1 MSIPTSSS
9 RTPSPDDNDRGLFGA
24 IAQETNGSM
33 LATPTTDTNA
43 VEVVASGAAGT
54 GVFAAPIPGGGAP
67 TASPTLFAG
76 RTRDIW
82 RVITLNTKVTIGVSI
97 LAFFVLVA
105 IFGPLLFRTDPNA
118 LSPDTLSPP
127 SATHWL
133 GTTQLGQD
141 VFTQL
146 VDGTRTSLLLGF
158 VIGIVATGISVLI
171 GLTAGYFGGAVDDV
185 LSLLINVFL
194 VLPAFPLAIV
204 LGAYFPFKGPLQLS
218 LIIIITSWA
227 WGARVLRSQTLSM
240 RQRDFVEAARATGE
254 STWRI
259 IFSEILPN
267 EIAIIAASLLG
278 TVTFAILA
286 EIGFEFL
293 GLGDVTVPSWGV
305 MLYWAQ
311 NNDALLLGAWW
322 WFAPPGFCAA
332 MVGAALAFINFGI
345 DEAANPR
352 LRRERKPKAVKT
364 QRLVNVETLEREGV
378 A

>member
-1 MSIPTSSS
+1 MSVPTSSS
-9 RTPSPDDNDRGLFGA
+9 RTPSPDDSQQQMYA
-24 IAQETNGSM
+24 AVAETNG
-33 LATPTTDTNA
+33 LATPTADVQA
-43 VEVVASGAAGT
+43 VGVVASGAVST
-54 GVFAAPIPGGGAP
+54 GAIAAPIPGGGAP
-67 TASPTLFAG
+67 NASPTLFAG
-76 RTRDIW
+76 RLRDIW
-82 RVITLNTKVTIGVSI
+82 RVITLNRKVTIGTSI
-97 LAFFVLVA
+97 LAFFIVIA
-105 IFGPLLFRTDPNA
+105 IFGPLLVHGDPNA
-118 LSPDTLSPP
+118 LGPDTLVPP
-127 SATHWL
+127 SSAHWF
-133 GTTQLGQD
+133 GTTQTGQD

-146 VDGTRTSLLLGF
+146 IDGTRTSLILGF
-158 VIGIVATGISVLI
+158 VIGVIATLISVLV
-171 GLTAGYFGGAVDDV
+171 GLTAGYFGGFVDDT

-218 LIIIITSWA
+218 VIITITSWA
-227 WGARVLRSQTLSM
+227 WGARVLRAQTLSM

-259 IFSEILPN
+259 IFYEILPN

-278 TVTFAILA
+278 TVTYAILA

-311 NNDALLLGAWW
+311 NGDALLLGAWW
-322 WFAPPGFCAA
+322 WFVPPGFCAA

-352 LRRERKPKAVKT
+352 LRRERKPKAAY
-364 QRLVNVETLEREGV
+364 RNVSIKKEVV

>member
-1 MSIPTSSS
+1 
-9 RTPSPDDNDRGLFGA
+9 
-24 IAQETNGSM
+24 
-33 LATPTTDTNA
+33 
-43 VEVVASGAAGT
+43 VV
-54 GVFAAPIPGGGAP
+54 
-67 TASPTLFAG
+67 
-76 RTRDIW
+76 
-82 RVITLNTKVTIGVSI
+82 TLNRKVTIGMSI
-97 LAFFVLVA
+97 LLFFVLVA
-105 IFGPLLFRTDPNA
+105 LLGPLLVHGDPNA
-118 LSPDTLSPP
+118 FSPDTLSPP

-133 GTTQLGQD
+133 GTTQTGQD

-146 VDGTRTSLLLGF
+146 VDGTRTSLILGF
-158 VIGIVATGISVLI
+158 VIGVIATLISVLI

-204 LGAYFPFKGPLQLS
+204 LGAYFPFKGPLQLAF
-218 LIIIITSWA
+218 IITVTSWA

-259 IFSEILPN
+259 IFAEILPN

-322 WFAPPGFCAA
+322 WFAPPGLCAA
-332 MVGAALAFINFGI
+332 LVGAALAFINFGI

-352 LRRERKPKAVKT
+352 LRSEPKQAARKAK
-364 QRLVNVETLEREGV
+364 RLRQKEGIV
-378 A
+378 

>member
-1 MSIPTSSS
+1 MSLPTSSS
-9 RTPSPDDNDRGLFGA
+9 RTPSPDDSNRRPFGTFV
-24 IAQETNGSM
+24 QETNSDM
-33 LATPTTDTNA
+33 LATPSMDTSA
-43 VEVVASGAAGT
+43 VGGASSGAAST
-54 GVFAAPIPGGGAP
+54 GVIAAPIPGGGAP
-67 TASPTLFAG
+67 IGSPTLLGG
-76 RTRDIW
+76 RVRDIW
-82 RVITLNTKVTIGVSI
+82 RVVTLNRKVTIGLII

-105 IFGPLLFRTDPNA
+105 LVGPLLVRGDPNA
-118 LSPDTLSPP
+118 FSPDTLSPP

-133 GTTQLGQD
+133 GTTQTGQD

-146 VDGTRTSLLLGF
+146 IDGTRTSLILGF
-158 VIGIVATGISVLI
+158 VIGVIATGIAVVI

-185 LSLLINVFL
+185 LSLFINVFL

-204 LGAYFPFKGPLQLS
+204 LGAYFPFKGPLQLGV
-218 LIIIITSWA
+218 IITVTSWA

-332 MVGAALAFINFGI
+332 LVGAALAFINFGI

-352 LRRERKPKAVKT
+352 LRREPKAHVLTAK
-364 QRLVNVETLEREGV
+364 RLREKEGIV
-378 A
+378 

>member
-1 MSIPTSSS
+1 MSRPTSSS
-9 RTPSPDDNDRGLFGA
+9 RTPSPDESNRRPS
-24 IAQETNGSM
+24 IRETLENM
-33 LATPTTDTNA
+33 TATPMEDTPA
-43 VEVVASGAAGT
+43 VGTVASGAAGT
-54 GVFAAPIPGGGAP
+54 GVIAAPLPGGGAP
-67 TASPTLFAG
+67 TASSTLFAG
-76 RTRDIW
+76 RLRDIW
-82 RVITLNTKVTIGVSI
+82 RVVTLNRKVTVGMSIIG
-97 LAFFVLVA
+97 
-105 IFGPLLFRTDPNA
+105 IFLLIALLGPLLMRDSPSAF
-118 LSPDTLSPP
+118 SPDTLSPP

-133 GTTQLGQD
+133 GTTQTGQD

-146 VDGTRTSLLLGF
+146 IDGTRTSLILGF
-158 VIGIVATGISVLI
+158 VIGVIATGIAVVI

-185 LSLLINVFL
+185 LSLFINVFL

-204 LGAYFPFKGPLQLS
+204 LGAYFPFKGPLQLGV
-218 LIIIITSWA
+218 IITVTSWA

-278 TVTFAILA
+278 TVTYAILA
-286 EIGFEFL
+286 DIGFEFL
-293 GLGDVTVPSWGV
+293 GLGDVTVQSWGS

-332 MVGAALAFINFGI
+332 MMGAGLAFINFGI

-352 LRRERKPKAVKT
+352 LRREPKAHVLKAK
-364 QRLVNVETLEREGV
+364 RLREKE
-378 A
+378 AII